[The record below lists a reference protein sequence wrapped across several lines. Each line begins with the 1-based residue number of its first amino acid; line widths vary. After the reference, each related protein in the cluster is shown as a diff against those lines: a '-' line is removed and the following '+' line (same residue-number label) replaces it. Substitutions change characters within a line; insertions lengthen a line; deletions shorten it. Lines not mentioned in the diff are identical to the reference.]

1 MNGRTC
7 GEFRDRLV
15 EFRNGNLPA
24 LEAAETQAHTERC
37 AECAAELALLG
48 ALARDRRSA
57 PRGFAAGVLA
67 AYRAKPDSAAYRVEP
82 DSATHRVEPGSTA
95 YRALPDSAM
104 HRATPGS
111 ATRRAKP
118 AGWTR
123 FGPRA
128 LPRAAAAAGILLVGV
143 VLARGIGPAP
153 ESNDLGLMA
162 AEASVAI
169 LPWPG
174 DDGVLAGAPALDVL
188 SNDEIEALLEE
199 LDP

>member
-15 EFRNGNLPA
+15 EFRNGSLPA

-67 AYRAKPDSAAYRVEP
+67 AYRVKPAAGSARALRDSAPRRVKP
-82 DSATHRVEPGSTA
+82 AGRTRFGR
-95 YRALPDSAM
+95 RALPMAV
-104 HRATPGS
+104 
-111 ATRRAKP
+111 
-118 AGWTR
+118 
-123 FGPRA
+123 
-128 LPRAAAAAGILLVGV
+128 AAAGILLAGV
-143 VLARGIGPAP
+143 VLARGIGPAAEP
-153 ESNDLGLMA
+153 GDLGLTP

-174 DDGVLAGAPALDVL
+174 HDGVLAGAPALDVL

-199 LDP
+199 LDS